1 MKLPRIPALLL
12 GLSAAAF
19 LGAFPGHA
27 QVLNNTSFEAD
38 LLGATT
44 ANSWTAGAATSLL
57 IVNGQGVTAGSQALQ
72 LTIANDGNYTGRLEQ
87 FRSESNLLAAGF
99 VSGQQYVF
107 SGDLFISQLG
117 SGTSL
122 RPGIFLDNGGSLF
135 GVNFDST
142 TTSFAFSFIYNGGFA
157 IFKPIEGGAYG
168 TDFIARLDN
177 LQVTPIPEPASAV
190 ALIGIAAAGFAGSR
204 RSRRRVTA

>member
-27 QVLNNTSFEAD
+27 QVLNNPSFEAD

-72 LTIANDGNYTGRLEQ
+72 LTIANDNNYADRLNV
-87 FRSESNLLAAGF
+87 FRSQADLTSAGLAF
-99 VSGQQYVF
+99 GQQYVF

-135 GVNFDST
+135 GVDFDAT

-157 IFKPIEGGAYG
+157 IF
-168 TDFIARLDN
+168 
-177 LQVTPIPEPASAV
+177 
-190 ALIGIAAAGFAGSR
+190 
-204 RSRRRVTA
+204 